1 MIATKLASYQVRS
14 LGKAYSITTTFHQSQ
29 QRTKVQPMMPSR
41 IAFHAFFG
49 AMSLATTSFAF
60 TPITTSPVSSLLLPS
75 SVTPSTSNN
84 QFARISRLHAERFE
98 GGDDEETRLNI
109 LSSRR
114 KTIRSMLKNA
124 ENQRRYRLE
133 NDIVPEIDPETG
145 KPIKSDS
152 KAAITLT
159 AFVVAAG
166 AVTLRIGGRA
176 ALVSA
181 VGLDFANDNPQL
193 KDNMDQF
200 LNYASGLDQGLE
212 ALAFIAAWTVVKV
225 FCFDAGGV
233 VLALSA
239 GILFGG
245 VLQGALFSAFAATV
259 ASSIAYFLA
268 KVDSPFRNKALE
280 LLEEYPSLRG
290 IEKVVAEDGLKAVL
304 TLRLAPILP
313 IPIGFY
319 NYIYGVTNV
328 PYFDFAGGIFL
339 GSLKPYLLDSYL
351 GVFGKEVVDGT
362 VNQQGG
368 LQDIILLAALGFS
381 VLIGVFAS
389 ELAGETWD
397 SVKDE
402 IDAEEK
408 KKKDANESPEDVDD
422 GIMRQFLGFEFPE
435 WVIGAQLA
443 LQEADGRMDAMIK
456 AEYNVKVWN
465 CTDDNPP
472 PFDKDPAQFP
482 SSPEKL
488 FAGSGFDGVAAICDG
503 FVLSPALIKSYFK
516 YADPLF
522 DENEEIVQPV
532 SLAEAR
538 SAVDNLIA
546 SKVAMETMEDSLKG
560 LGQGGNLL
568 TLEKPIREVR
578 VNSNEKEELLKAL
591 GALRGKTES
600 RLKKLNEEMDSL

>member
-1 MIATKLASYQVRS
+1 MRPTRITLQALFGAACLAS
-14 LGKAYSITTTFHQSQ
+14 F
-29 QRTKVQPMMPSR
+29 
-41 IAFHAFFG
+41 
-49 AMSLATTSFAF
+49 SFAF
-60 TPITTSPVSSLLLPS
+60 SPIPTSPVSSLPS
-75 SVTPSTSNN
+75 LSNSPYLRVT
-84 QFARISRLHAERFE
+84 RLNASKFE
-98 GGDDEETRLNI
+98 GGDEEETRMNI
-109 LSSRR
+109 LTSRR

-124 ENQRRYRLE
+124 ENQRNYRLE
-133 NDIVPEIDPETG
+133 NDIVPELDPETG

-181 VGLDFANDNPQL
+181 VGLDFANDNPEL
-193 KDNMDQF
+193 KNNMDQF

-351 GVFGKEVVDGT
+351 GVFGKQVVDGT
-362 VNQQGG
+362 ANQQGG

-397 SVKDE
+397 SVKVE

-408 KKKDANESPEDVDD
+408 KKKENQSPEDVDD
-422 GIMRQFLGFEFPE
+422 GLMRQFLGFEFPE
-435 WVIGAQLA
+435 WVVGAQLA
-443 LQEADGRMDAMIK
+443 LQEADGRMDSMIR

-465 CTDDNPP
+465 CTDDNPL

-482 SSPEKL
+482 TSPEKL
-488 FAGSGFDGVAAICDG
+488 YAGKGFDGVAAICDG
-503 FVLSPALIKSYFK
+503 FMLSPALIKSYFK

-522 DENEEIVQPV
+522 DEKEEIVQPV

-538 SAVDNLIA
+538 SAVDTLIA
-546 SKVAMETMEDSLKG
+546 SKAALETLEQSVKG
-560 LGQGGNLL
+560 MAQSDYLL
-568 TLEKPIREVR
+568 TTEKPIRKVR
-578 VNSNEKEELLKAL
+578 VNPNEKEELLKML
-591 GALRGKTES
+591 DTLRGKTEK
-600 RLKKLNEEMDSL
+600 RLKNLNEEMESF